1 MQKEQSPAPIFSLI
15 QLKFIPLQPKEI
27 INNEFQMKNSRRNI
41 HALAGVAAMV
51 LTALCGA
58 CGNTTTT
65 QGEEPVMLTQ
75 GKYPYATFYKGQ
87 YFFTAQP
94 AADTIYL
101 TATERLEDIAE
112 AKPQAVWTPDSAGK
126 FFHIWSPEL
135 HRLRDAWY
143 IYFEAD
149 DGNMDNHHLYVLEN
163 TSDDPLKGTW
173 QMKGVLLTN
182 DEWNFGLHP
191 TVLNTGTDLY
201 LLWSGWPKRRT
212 EIETQCIYIA
222 RLENPWTVGSERVM
236 LSHPEYEW
244 ELQWINPNGNRLA
257 YPIYVNENPEAFLTP
272 DGRHVCVCYS
282 ASGIWTIYHV
292 LGMLTAPA
300 NADLLDPASWTKSPE
315 PLFTGIMA
323 EESSIAEKDAEPQN
337 ASTSS
342 LAHQFTTL
350 CGTSNICLVTD
361 AATSRLITTDDGRH
375 TPLLYEGM
383 WFTPD
388 DAEHRATFLGNVS
401 WGDDGMPDFGQP
413 AGFPN

>member
-1 MQKEQSPAPIFSLI
+1 
-15 QLKFIPLQPKEI
+15 
-27 INNEFQMKNSRRNI
+27 MKNTRQTI
-41 HALAGVAAMV
+41 IMLAGLAVIGLSV
-51 LTALCGA
+51 LLGA
-58 CGNTTTT
+58 CRPTASST
-65 QGEEPVMLTQ
+65 GEPPVMLTQ
-75 GKYPYATFYKGQ
+75 GKYPYATFFEGR
-87 YFFTAQP
+87 YFFTSQP

-101 TATERLEDIAE
+101 TATERLEDIAQ
-112 AKPQAVWTPDSAGK
+112 AKPQAVWTPDTTGK

-135 HRLRDAWY
+135 HRLRGAWY

-163 TSDDPLKGTW
+163 TNDDPLKGTW
-173 QMKGVLLTN
+173 QMKGVLRTN

-191 TVLNTGTDLY
+191 TVLNTGSDLY

-222 RLENPWTVGSERVM
+222 RLDDPWTVGSERVM

-272 DGRHVCVCYS
+272 DGRHVCICYS

-300 NADLLDPASWTKSPE
+300 SADLLDPASWTKSPE

-323 EESSIAEKDAEPQN
+323 EEGSIDEKDTEAQE
-337 ASTSS
+337 ASTSR

-350 CGTSNICLVTD
+350 CGTSNICLVAD

-383 WFTPD
+383 WFSSDET
-388 DAEHRATFLGNVS
+388 EHRATFLGNVR
-401 WGDDGMPDFGQP
+401 WGDDGLPDFGKP
-413 AGFPN
+413 AQIP